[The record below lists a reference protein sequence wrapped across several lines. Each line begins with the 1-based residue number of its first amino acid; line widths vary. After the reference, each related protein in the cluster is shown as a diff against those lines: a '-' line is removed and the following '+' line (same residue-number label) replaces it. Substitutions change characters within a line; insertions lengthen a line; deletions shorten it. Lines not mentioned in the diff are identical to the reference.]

1 MNIACSTCLE
11 RFTPNCDISSTMCGH
26 IFHTDCINT
35 WIKKGHKSCPQ
46 CRQHCTPRKIH
57 KIYFSETV
65 EVSNKHRRN
74 DNQILPFFVKHVVNS
89 SNLMSTILSK
99 TFFFHAETN
108 KLLLTFEVSMHK
120 LMQNFGRNIRLKSG
134 ERTKVLS

>member
-11 RFTPNCDISSTMCGH
+11 RFTPNCGISSTMCGH

-65 EVSNKHRRN
+65 EVSTKYRRAGSSPHIFTRN
-74 DNQILPFFVKHVVNS
+74 DFQILPFFVKHVVNS
-89 SNLMSTILSK
+89 SNLMSKYLLSK
-99 TFFFHAETN
+99 TFFSDKFSFIFWE
-108 KLLLTFEVSMHK
+108 K
-120 LMQNFGRNIRLKSG
+120 R
-134 ERTKVLS
+134 

>member
-1 MNIACSTCLE
+1 MNIVCSTCLE

-26 IFHTDCINT
+26 IFHTICIKT

-65 EVSNKHRRN
+65 EVSTKYRRARAVSSPHIFTRN
-74 DNQILPFFVKHVVNS
+74 DFQSLPFFVNHVMNI
-89 SNLMSTILSK
+89 SNLISLCTYLNKTLDSNWVGVILSI
-99 TFFFHAETN
+99 
-108 KLLLTFEVSMHK
+108 
-120 LMQNFGRNIRLKSG
+120 QW
-134 ERTKVLS
+134 